1 MGGVE
6 LQLLCGV
13 SRELAI
19 GSLPYP
25 RQSGAPTAWYKGIQ
39 PHLGLIN
46 KGRPITV
53 SQIQGLQNQNKQIK
67 NNVK

>member
-1 MGGVE
+1 MGGIK
-6 LQLLCGV
+6 LQFLCDV
-13 SRELAI
+13 RIESTV